1 MATETVNHDE
11 NEIKQ
16 IIDQLFHHRK
26 AQQVKEADQ
35 LKKLLFDQYS
45 VQVFYRRNGS
55 IGWRF
60 ICSETKEKGN
70 ALSHRDSGKRVVWSL
85 VSTDV
90 DSRPSHSSSSGSVQ
104 CDDGV
109 SFVIATVD
117 TPTYRS
123 RLAET
128 LDHLSLTPNND
139 ADDTRRFHP
148 IDVVDLLILEQ
159 HRSIGTN
166 RILYEGWRQILLPKI
181 LNEGSSQRMILVGE
195 DDIRLVASPSFIE
208 KVCLEV
214 FDSNPDLHVL
224 SLGHA
229 YSPAKPKRPT
239 RDQQEESELLND
251 VTDDDSEPSV
261 CGTPILE
268 HLKRGKGIHATT
280 LLAVRYPE
288 GVKSLLET
296 LESVPLR
303 KRGHFDQFLFQS
315 TLHSLNIAVSDPPL
329 VGWAEVEHTLTGT
342 GSGNRRSGGGRF
354 EQLPQASVDVKWVRR
369 NLI

>member
-1 MATETVNHDE
+1 MATDNVHSDE
-11 NEIKQ
+11 NEIER

-26 AQQVKEADQ
+26 AKEVKEADQ
-35 LKKLLFDQYS
+35 LKKKLLDQYS

-60 ICSETKEKGN
+60 ICSETKEKVN
-70 ALSHRDSGKRVVWSL
+70 ALSHRDKGKRVVWSL
-85 VSTDV
+85 VSTDAGA
-90 DSRPSHSSSSGSVQ
+90 PLSSSSDVQ
-104 CDDGV
+104 CDGV
-109 SFVIATVD
+109 PLIIVTVD

-128 LDHLSLTPNND
+128 LDHLALPPNGQND
-139 ADDTRRFHP
+139 ARRFQP
-148 IDVVDLLILEQ
+148 INVVDLLILEE

-166 RILYEGWRQILLPKI
+166 RILYEGWRQILLPKV
-181 LNEGSSQRMILVGE
+181 LDEGSSKRMILVGE

-208 KVCLEV
+208 KVCLEA
-214 FDSNPDLHVL
+214 FDNNPDLQVL

-229 YSPAKPKRPT
+229 YSPSKPT
-239 RDQQEESELLND
+239 RQTCAPHEESESLNE
-251 VTDDDSEPSV
+251 VNSESNSELPV
-261 CGTPILE
+261 TPILD

-280 LLAVRYPE
+280 LLAIRYPE

-303 KRGHFDQFLFQS
+303 KRQHLDQFLFHS
-315 TLHSLNIAVSDPPL
+315 THSLSIAVSDPPL
-329 VGWAEVEHTLTGT
+329 VGWAEVSHTLTGT
-342 GSGNRRSGGGRF
+342 GSGNRRRGGGRF
-354 EQLPQASVDVKWVRR
+354 EQLPQVTSLEVKWVRR

>member
-1 MATETVNHDE
+1 
-11 NEIKQ
+11 
-16 IIDQLFHHRK
+16 
-26 AQQVKEADQ
+26 
-35 LKKLLFDQYS
+35 
-45 VQVFYRRNGS
+45 
-55 IGWRF
+55 
-60 ICSETKEKGN
+60 
-70 ALSHRDSGKRVVWSL
+70 

-90 DSRPSHSSSSGSVQ
+90 DASPSPSSSSGSVQ

-109 SFVIATVD
+109 PFIIATVD

-166 RILYEGWRQILLPKI
+166 RILYEGWRQILLPKV
-181 LNEGSSQRMILVGE
+181 LNEGSNKRMILVGE

-229 YSPAKPKRPT
+229 YSPAKPKKPT
-239 RDQQEESELLND
+239 CDQQEESELLDD

-303 KRGHFDQFLFQS
+303 KRGM
-315 TLHSLNIAVSDPPL
+315 
-329 VGWAEVEHTLTGT
+329 
-342 GSGNRRSGGGRF
+342 
-354 EQLPQASVDVKWVRR
+354 
-369 NLI
+369 